1 MRSIHKWNSDQETME
16 NKIKSEQNSE
26 CKAVDQLE
34 SNTAE
39 ITGYL
44 KSAILSNERYQNI
57 TAFMDLFSDYT
68 YVYMHTSITSAESVK
83 TKKAFK
89 THSYET
95 IPCQRFHDTFFIL
108 SSSCIS
114 QQFHCTSDNN
124 FEVLKEYM
132 NLNVV

>member
-1 MRSIHKWNSDQETME
+1 ME

-44 KSAILSNERYQNI
+44 KSAILTNERYQNV

-68 YVYMHTSITSAESVK
+68 YVCMHTSVTSAETVK
-83 TKKAFK
+83 AKKAFK

-95 IPCQRFHDTFFIL
+95 IPCQRFHDTFLFYHQVAFPNSFTALLIIIL
-108 SSSCIS
+108 KC
-114 QQFHCTSDNN
+114 
-124 FEVLKEYM
+124 
-132 NLNVV
+132 